1 MAAEHE
7 KIFDMLKN
15 SVSKAECEF
24 LDTLN
29 GTQDP
34 ENVAVFQ
41 GMILFIYRKCFM
53 PDSNDILPNTRL
65 KNTTLDINSPD
76 ALKSAWHIYIDL
88 CMKYNK
94 TISVI
99 QFCSFIGI
107 DYDTLVRYANGLNK
121 TTSQTIC
128 QIAKKIFRDAESA
141 TYGQAVDGNRIG
153 AIFAL
158 KSKFGYT
165 DTRPQEIIIHNGA
178 QLSAS
183 EIQNKYLDL
192 LPDNSTAQITD
203 NSDTQKM
210 PENMP
215 EMVN

>member
-15 SVSKAECEF
+15 SVSKAESDF
-24 LDTLN
+24 LDLLDN
-29 GTQDP
+29 AQDP
-34 ENVAVFQ
+34 ENVAVFH
-41 GMILFIYRKCFM
+41 GMILYIYRKCFM
-53 PDSNDILPNTRL
+53 PNSADPLPNSRL
-65 KNTTLDINSPD
+65 KNTMLDINNPD
-76 ALKSAWHIYIDL
+76 VLKSAWHIYNDL
-88 CMKYNK
+88 CMRYNK

-107 DYDTLVRYANGLNK
+107 DYDTLIRYANGLNK

-128 QIAKKIFRDAESA
+128 QIAKKIFSDAESA

-165 DTRPQEIIIHNGA
+165 DNKPQEIIIHNGS

-203 NSDTQKM
+203 NSDAQKM

>member
-7 KIFDMLKN
+7 KIFDTLKK
-15 SVSKAECEF
+15 SVNKAECDF

-29 GTQDP
+29 GAQDP
-34 ENVAVFQ
+34 ENIAVFH
-41 GMILFIYRKCFM
+41 GMILYIYRKCFM
-53 PDSNDILPNTRL
+53 PDSNDILPNARL

-88 CMKYNK
+88 CMRYNK
-94 TISVI
+94 TVSVI
-99 QFCSFIGI
+99 QFCAFIGI
-107 DYDTLVRYANGLNK
+107 DYDTLIRYANGINK
-121 TTSQTIC
+121 GTSQTIC
-128 QIAKKIFRDAESA
+128 QIAKKIFSDAESA

-192 LPDNSTAQITD
+192 LPDNSTAQLTD
-203 NSDTQKM
+203 NSDAQNM

>member
-1 MAAEHE
+1 MEERTE
-7 KIFDMLKN
+7 KFYDVLKK
-15 SVSKAECEF
+15 SVNNAECEF

-29 GTQDP
+29 GAQDP
-34 ENVAVFQ
+34 ENIAVFH

-53 PDSNDILPNTRL
+53 PDSNDILPNARL

-88 CMKYNK
+88 CMRYDK

-99 QFCSFIGI
+99 QFCAFIGI
-107 DYDTLVRYANGLNK
+107 DYDTLVRYANGINK
-121 TTSQTIC
+121 GTSQTIC

-141 TYGQAVDGNRIG
+141 TYAQAVDGNKIG

-158 KSKFGYT
+158 KSKFAYT
-165 DTRPQEIIIHNGA
+165 DNKPQEIIIHNGA

-183 EIQNKYLDL
+183 EIQSKYLDL

-203 NSDTQKM
+203 NSDTQKSR
-210 PENMP
+210 ENVL
-215 EMVN
+215 ETVN